1 MKLLWHTTE
10 WAWVTVL
17 LILLLY
23 PALAGDKWGAFT
35 FLLPVLPILTY
46 QPSFNKYQVLGLSS
60 QIWNEHRRIMV
71 TVFAAVAMAGTAARQ
86 GWWALPIYAVA
97 LGWALWKKPTPT
109 RTGYSTTP
117 LGIASKLGRF
127 PPTLD
132 AQAVYRPQIRIW
144 LMVVV
149 FLAINVVLS
158 LMSTLWEP
166 MESIV
171 LMAWILFAVF
181 ISQPMGTLRDTL
193 RDYVTLGGTRRR
205 WATMTA
211 ATGLIIVLGCAAVG
225 LALSFREATA
235 EVDAAMT
242 AIAAVTVPGLT
253 YLEFLEKRTLG
264 VFVAYILSI
273 AALVWLFIQ
282 GYVSAAVGM
291 FISLGIYA
299 IWVATLPIYARRIS
313 SLWEK
318 GLAGWLGMK

>member
-10 WAWVTVL
+10 WAWVIVLCFIALYPVLFGEKWGTVT
-17 LILLLY
+17 LLL
-23 PALAGDKWGAFT
+23 PL
-35 FLLPVLPILTY
+35 VSILTY
-46 QPSFNKYQVLGLSS
+46 QPSFDKYQVLGLSS
-60 QIWNEHRRIMV
+60 RIWNEHRRVMV

-86 GWWALPIYAVA
+86 GWWALPVYAVA
-97 LGWALWKKPTPT
+97 LAWALWRKPTPT

-132 AQAVYRPQIRIW
+132 AQAVYRRQIRMW
-144 LMVVV
+144 LMVIV

-158 LMSTLWEP
+158 LISTLWEP
-166 MESIV
+166 MEFIAFI
-171 LMAWILFAVF
+171 AWVLFAVF

-211 ATGLIIVLGCAAVG
+211 ATGLIILLGCAAVG
-225 LALSFREATA
+225 LALSFRAATA
-235 EVDAAMT
+235 EVAAAMT

-264 VFVAYILSI
+264 VFVAYLFGI

-299 IWVATLPIYARRIS
+299 IWAATLPIYARRIS